1 MEERWMWAEEAGP
14 VISVYLAL
22 AAQFRKTQSPSGL
35 SFLIHKAEIM
45 APFLPP
51 PSTKRRAR

>member
-22 AAQFRKTQSPSGL
+22 AVQFRKITEPLWAQFPN
-35 SFLIHKAEIM
+35 
-45 APFLPP
+45 P
-51 PSTKRRAR
+51 